1 MNLWLLALAA
11 LAAVPKVLG
20 QNAGSADASALQAVA
35 EMPPC
40 ARECL
45 VKSIPKSPCDLTNTT
60 CVCTNPT
67 LQQAV
72 QACVLQS
79 CTIKQALSTMNL
91 TAVGCDQPIRD
102 RSRSYAILNDVF
114 GTVSGLFV
122 LQRIAYKLW
131 FNVGLGGDDWMTV
144 ATILVGIPST
154 VIGVY
159 RVSDHGLGRDIWTLT
174 PLQITNFGLFFW
186 IMEILYFL
194 EVSMLKLSLLLFY
207 IRIFPGK
214 SVRGLLWATFAA
226 CSAFGI
232 SFALVAV
239 FQCTPVKFYWE
250 KWDGEHKGTCLNINS
265 IAWSNAAISIA
276 IDIWVLAIP
285 LWQLKSLNLDWRRK
299 VGVGMMFCIGAF
311 VAVVSILR
319 LRSLIKFGSD
329 SLNPTWDFFDV
340 SVWSVVEINTGLICV
355 CLPSL
360 RVLLVRIFP
369 KLQGTT
375 ERYGRS
381 SRRNRSSNK
390 RASRLP
396 LGHSAGSQ
404 VDRSHSHPNIGP
416 NRIAYQR
423 SYTVEYGDTDEV
435 QLVSIHDK
443 QSAKSDARS
452 DIS

>member
-1 MNLWLLALAA
+1 MNLLLLALAA
-11 LAAVPKVLG
+11 LAVVPKVLG
-20 QNAGSADASALQAVA
+20 QDASSASSSALQAVE
-35 EMPPC
+35 EMPAC
-40 ARECL
+40 ARACL
-45 VKSIPKSPCDLTNTT
+45 VTAIDKSHCDLTNTT
-60 CVCTNPT
+60 CICTNPVM
-67 LQQAV
+67 QQTM
-72 QACVLQS
+72 QACVLES
-79 CTIKQALSTMNL
+79 CTIKQALATMNL

-102 RSRSYAILNDVF
+102 RSRAYIILNDVF
-114 GTVSGLFV
+114 GTVSGIFV
-122 LQRIAYKLW
+122 LQRVAYKIW
-131 FNVGLGGDDWMTV
+131 SKVGLGGDDLMATTTV
-144 ATILVGIPST
+144 IIGIPST
-154 VIGVY
+154 VISAYKVT
-159 RVSDHGLGRDIWTLT
+159 DHGLGRDIWTLT
-174 PLQITNFGLFFW
+174 PSQITNFGLYFW
-186 IMEILYFL
+186 VMEILYFL
-194 EVSMLKLSLLLFY
+194 EVSMLKLSLVLFY

-214 SVRGLLWATFAA
+214 TVRAILWTTFASCA
-226 CSAFGI
+226 AFGL

-250 KWDGEHKGTCLNINS
+250 KWDGEHHGTCLNINS

-285 LWQLKSLNLDWRRK
+285 LWQLKGLNLDWRRK

-311 VAVVSILR
+311 VTVVSILR

-340 SVWSVVEINTGLICV
+340 SIWSVVEINVGLVCV
-355 CLPSL
+355 CLPSF
-360 RVLLVRIFP
+360 RVLLVRVFP

-390 RASRLP
+390 RTSRLP

-404 VDRSHSHPNIGP
+404 VDKSMSHPNVGP
-416 NRIAYQR
+416 NRIAFHR

-435 QLVSIHDK
+435 QLVSMNDK

-452 DIS
+452 DTS

>member
-1 MNLWLLALAA
+1 M
-11 LAAVPKVLG
+11 
-20 QNAGSADASALQAVA
+20 
-35 EMPPC
+35 
-40 ARECL
+40 
-45 VKSIPKSPCDLTNTT
+45 
-60 CVCTNPT
+60 
-67 LQQAV
+67 
-72 QACVLQS
+72 QACVLES
-79 CTIKQALSTMNL
+79 CTTKQALSTMNL
-91 TAVGCDQPIRD
+91 TAVGCDQPLRD
-102 RSRSYAILNDVF
+102 RSRAYIVLDNAF

-122 LQRIAYKLW
+122 LQRVAYKTCW
-131 FNVGLGGDDWMTV
+131 SNVGMGGDDWMAV

-154 VIGVY
+154 VISAYKVT
-159 RVSDHGLGRDIWTLT
+159 DHGLGRDIWTLT
-174 PLQITNFGLFFW
+174 PSQITNFGLYFW

-194 EVSMLKLSLLLFY
+194 EVAMLKLSLLLFY

-214 SVRGLLWATFAA
+214 TVRNILWATFAA
-226 CSAFGI
+226 CSAFGL

-250 KWDGEHKGTCLNINS
+250 KWDGEHHGTCLNINS

-285 LWQLKSLNLDWRRK
+285 LWQLKDLNLDWRRK

-329 SLNPTWDFFDV
+329 SINPTWDFFDV
-340 SVWSVVEINTGLICV
+340 SVWSVVEINVGLICV
-355 CLPSL
+355 CLPSF
-360 RVLLVRIFP
+360 RVLLVRLFP
-369 KLQGTT
+369 KFLQGTT

-381 SRRNRSSNK
+381 SKRNRSSNK
-390 RASRLP
+390 RVSRLP

-404 VDRSHSHPNIGP
+404 VDRSISHPNVGP
-416 NRIAYQR
+416 NRIAFQR

-443 QSAKSDARS
+443 LSAKSDARS